1 MKNGAPMNDN
11 TIPTGISEGMAI
23 TLDIKSQ
30 STIKSAPRSADV
42 GIRYGIWSPT
52 RSLARCGTIIPINP
66 IIQILPPPS
75 HRESTLTSHSSNLY
89 LT

>member
-66 IIQILPPPS
+66 IKPAK
-75 HRESTLTSHSSNLY
+75 LTDAPARIEANIKNRKR
-89 LT
+89 